1 MVRIKCSHN
10 IPSHRMGNPEL
21 MWRVTDAFR
30 EVMWEVYREHMTF
43 SRNLD
48 TQVTFYFFLKKMPV
62 RIKTKRLHLPFSFS
76 FSFFSHPVLSPFLC
90 HHGCHVNSWPVKCGS
105 AGGNQQRESQ
115 CFWWCGF
122 NFTIWWQIL
131 CLVFHECCLFS
142 SSDQAQE
149 MRSMIIS
156 LQSWRNWK
164 LWAGHRNSNLE
175 TLASLI
181 IGNIFRNRI

>member
-30 EVMWEVYREHMTF
+30 EVMWKVYREHMTF
-43 SRNLD
+43 SHNLD
-48 TQVTFYFFLKKMPV
+48 TKVTFYFKKKNACKNKDQEATPSCFFL
-62 RIKTKRLHLPFSFS
+62 
-76 FSFFSHPVLSPFLC
+76 FFFFFPPSSLPFLC